1 MSADKINNAGAYI
14 LAGGK
19 SSRMGEDKGLM
30 SFRGKILAEYPAQ
43 VLSSLFPE
51 IAIVTGN
58 AYYKKLGYETVPDK
72 ILNAGPA
79 GGILSALHHTAYR
92 KNFIVACD
100 MPFITRASVQFI
112 LDNSHNAEITIPVFN
127 GKMQPMFG
135 VYDSLCSAKW
145 EELVESRIRKLETL
159 VKHFELRL
167 IEVDSYEFFNEKIFA
182 NMNTPE
188 NINEENRDNKIGN

>member
-1 MSADKINNAGAYI
+1 
-14 LAGGK
+14 
-19 SSRMGEDKGLM
+19 MGEDKGLM
-30 SFRGKILAEYPAQ
+30 LFRGKILAEHPAL

-51 IAIVTGN
+51 ITIVTGN
-58 AYYKKLGYETVPDK
+58 AAYKKLGYKTIQDK

-100 MPFITRASVQFI
+100 MPFIAGAAVQFI

-127 GKMQPMFG
+127 GKIQPMFG
-135 VYDSLCSAKW
+135 VYDSMCSAKW
-145 EELVESRIRKLETL
+145 EELVEGGIRKLETI
-159 VKHFELRL
+159 VKHFDLKL
-167 IEVDSYEFFNEKIFA
+167 VEVDSYEFFNEKIFA

>member
-1 MSADKINNAGAYI
+1 MNNAGAFI

-30 SFRGKILAEYPAQ
+30 LFRGKILAEHPAL

-51 IAIVTGN
+51 ITIVTGN
-58 AYYKKLGYETVPDK
+58 AAYKKLGYETIQDK

-100 MPFITRASVQFI
+100 MPFIAGAAVQFI
-112 LDNSHNAEITIPVFN
+112 LDNSQNAEITIPVFN
-127 GKMQPMFG
+127 GKIQPMFG
-135 VYDSLCSAKW
+135 VYDSMCSAKW
-145 EELVESRIRKLETL
+145 EELVEGGIRKLETI
-159 VKHFELRL
+159 VKHFDLKL
-167 IEVDSYEFFNEKIFA
+167 VEVDSYEFFNEKIFA

>member
-1 MSADKINNAGAYI
+1 MNNAGAFI

-30 SFRGKILAEYPAQ
+30 LFRGKILAEHPAL

-51 IAIVTGN
+51 ITIVTGN
-58 AYYKKLGYETVPDK
+58 AAYKKLGYKTIQDK

-100 MPFITRASVQFI
+100 MPFIAGAAVQFI
-112 LDNSHNAEITIPVFN
+112 LDNSQNAEITIPVFN
-127 GKMQPMFG
+127 GKIQPMFG
-135 VYDSLCSAKW
+135 VYDSMCSAKW
-145 EELVESRIRKLETL
+145 EELVEGGIRKLETI
-159 VKHFELRL
+159 VKHFDLKL
-167 IEVDSYEFFNEKIFA
+167 VEVDSYEFFNEKIFA